1 MGVPPNHPFIDRFF
15 HYQPSIWGYPH
26 LWKPPFIGVI
36 NISHGGFQFMICSDN
51 HRTSEFSSMFD
62 EIGGYHL
69 SSFGS
74 RLQLGNS
81 SRINRIRSFSCEQ
94 QVEKVTVDSLGYK
107 LYLHVCTYI
116 YIFIRIQFNSILFN
130 SIHVRI
136 HSHSHLHYIYITYR
150 IALHHIFTIQESSF
164 IPFG

>member
-1 MGVPPNHPFIDRFF
+1 
-15 HYQPSIWGYPH
+15 
-26 LWKPPFIGVI
+26 
-36 NISHGGFQFMICSDN
+36 MICSDN

-116 YIFIRIQFNSILFN
+116 YIHTYSIQFTFAF
-130 SIHVRI
+130 IHI
-136 HSHSHLHYIYITYR
+136 HIYITFTLHLHYIQNCTAPYFHNPR
-150 IALHHIFTIQESSF
+150 IIVHPFWVIPWLPWPSRRSSST
-164 IPFG
+164 